1 MRKVS
6 AFSMAV
12 VCWLIPAGIV
22 CATDFPLS
30 QYGQIQNVQSYSS
43 NPFHNP
49 DSPYNQRLPT
59 PIYAQGTE
67 LNAGECRNIVD
78 VIVSGLCAQRNNCQG
93 LSLSDI
99 RPSVI
104 LQLSNLTGHN
114 YVTSCNGYIQPS
126 FEDYMK
132 NNSAVKVTGFPSA
145 FPTANTTKTVNS
157 SNELVINNPY
167 ELKDADW
174 EKDKTT
180 RQNELRNLQR
190 QNGSNNVALAATK
203 FPATYGDL
211 SFTERMEN
219 DQAGYESW
227 KGTQAYKPIKVES
240 DLNRYQRE
248 TEETSQ
254 KTELEEKQKDLLKLT
269 NHLKWCLMYPT
280 DCLKENEA
288 AIKSAC
294 RSWVSDGMPYPA
306 PIVNDYRISE
316 AVCGDAIMAQ
326 IEAEAAAATAAA
338 EVVAAEAAAAEEETN
353 TDDEPIVIDLG

>member
-12 VCWLIPAGIV
+12 VCWLIPAGMV

-190 QNGSNNVALAATK
+190 QNGSDDVALSARK
-203 FPATYGDL
+203 FPTTYADL

-219 DQAGYESW
+219 DKAGYDPW
-227 KGTQAYKPIKVES
+227 KDASGYKPIKIES

-254 KTELEEKQKDLLKLT
+254 KAELERKQKDLLQLK
-269 NHLKWCLMYPT
+269 NHQEWCEKYPT

-294 RSWVSDGMPYPA
+294 AAWVAAGMPPPA
-306 PIVNDYRISE
+306 PVVNDYRISE
-316 AVCGDAIMAQ
+316 AVCGDAILAQ
-326 IEAEAAAATAAA
+326 AQAEAEAAAEAAAAT
-338 EVVAAEAAAAEEETN
+338 EEETS